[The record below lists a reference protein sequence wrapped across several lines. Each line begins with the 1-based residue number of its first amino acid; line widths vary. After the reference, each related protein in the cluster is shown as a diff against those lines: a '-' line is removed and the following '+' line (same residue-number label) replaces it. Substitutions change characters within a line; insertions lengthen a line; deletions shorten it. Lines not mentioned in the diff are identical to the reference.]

1 MAASTNDCEEFSG
14 ATAGEKIA
22 ACIAALPQFGGIA
35 DASSFRGPQIIDT
48 EISTGDK
55 ASVSLMLGHAV
66 FQVKAGFKIGGG
78 FTVVGA
84 GRGITI
90 IEQMEPAVTVF
101 NVGAGATSFEIRD
114 LSVRSASEQ
123 SGGAAV
129 VLDGKG
135 TSANANSLIQNV
147 EFVGQWIGVDAKVAA
162 GWRTDKCSF
171 NNVRFRGIRI
181 NDTANGDEG
190 DNWITDNVFSSDP
203 GIDAIA
209 IEHIA
214 GGGLNVTGNKF
225 FTFDIAYLMNW
236 TTSANS
242 GQLIISNNRF
252 ESQKSSHIQ
261 FQRGGAGGTFNGVS
275 IHGNWLR
282 SDEVYPGTHIRFV
295 SAADLW
301 VSGVLISGNFMEVST
316 KTVAIKFE
324 GRAGDGALIDGNLIR
339 GTGASG
345 GISISSDYHE
355 IMIGVNSIL
364 VGRAALTARVLD
376 LEALI

>member
-1 MAASTNDCEEFSG
+1 MYRILLLIFFFSFYPIERLRLPRQ
-14 ATAGEKIA
+14 TIA
-22 ACIAALPQFGGIA
+22 KSFLVLRPVKKSRACIAALPQFGGIA
-35 DASSFRGPQIIDT
+35 DASSFRGRQIIDT

-225 FTFDIAYLMNW
+225 FTF
-236 TTSANS
+236 
-242 GQLIISNNRF
+242 ISP
-252 ESQKSSHIQ
+252 
-261 FQRGGAGGTFNGVS
+261 T
-275 IHGNWLR
+275 
-282 SDEVYPGTHIRFV
+282 
-295 SAADLW
+295 
-301 VSGVLISGNFMEVST
+301 
-316 KTVAIKFE
+316 
-324 GRAGDGALIDGNLIR
+324 
-339 GTGASG
+339 
-345 GISISSDYHE
+345 
-355 IMIGVNSIL
+355 
-364 VGRAALTARVLD
+364 
-376 LEALI
+376 